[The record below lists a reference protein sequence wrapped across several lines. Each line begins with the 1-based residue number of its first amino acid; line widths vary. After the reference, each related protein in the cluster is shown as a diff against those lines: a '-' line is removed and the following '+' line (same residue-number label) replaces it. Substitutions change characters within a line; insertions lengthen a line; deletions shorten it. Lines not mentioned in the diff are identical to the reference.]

1 MSARAPYRFSVAP
14 MMDVTDR
21 HFRFVTRQ
29 LSAKALL
36 YTEMVTSGAL
46 LHGDRARHLDFS
58 PAELPLAL
66 QLGGDDPAALSECA
80 RIGEAWGYTEVN
92 LNVGCPSPRVQRG
105 NFGACLMAQPELVA
119 ECVAAMREAVGIP
132 VTVKHRIGV
141 DDLDR
146 YEDMARFVRVVAAA
160 GAARFTVHA
169 RKAWL
174 SGLSPKENRSVPPL
188 RYEEVYRLKREFPEL
203 VIELNGGVRTLA
215 EARAHLAHV
224 DAVMVGRALWEDPYA
239 WALTD
244 QALFGERAPAK
255 TRREVVLAALPYLE
269 AQLERGVPLPRL
281 LRPLLNLFKGV
292 PGAKGWRRYLS
303 ERAHRPGAG
312 PEVVARALE
321 QLPEAVQCARPEPDA
336 ALAPG

>member
-1 MSARAPYRFSVAP
+1 MTAPHPFSVAP

-21 HFRFVTRQ
+21 HFRFVARQ

-36 YTEMVTSGAL
+36 YTEMVTTGAL
-46 LHGDRARHLDFS
+46 LRGDRARHLVFS

-66 QLGGDDPAALSECA
+66 QLGGDDPAALAECA
-80 RIGEAWGYTEVN
+80 RLGETWCYSEVN
-92 LNVGCPSPRVQRG
+92 LNVGCPSPRVRRG
-105 NFGACLMAQPELVA
+105 NFGACLMARPELVA
-119 ECVAAMREAVGIP
+119 ECVAAMRGAASIP

-141 DDLDR
+141 DELDR
-146 YEDMARFVRVVAAA
+146 YEDMARFVRVVSAA

-188 RYEEVYRLKREFPEL
+188 RYEDVYRLKEEFPEL
-203 VIELNGGVRTLA
+203 TVELNGGVRTLA
-215 EARAHLAHV
+215 EVKTHLARV
-224 DAVMVGRALWEDPYA
+224 DAVMVGRAVWEDPYS
-239 WALTD
+239 WAATD
-244 QALFGERAPAK
+244 QALFGACAPAK
-255 TRREVVLAALPYLE
+255 TRREVVLATLPYLE
-269 AQLERGVPLPRL
+269 AQLGRGVPLPRL

-292 PGAKGWRRYLS
+292 PGAKGWRRHLS
-303 ERAHRPGAG
+303 ERAHRPNAG
-312 PEVVARALE
+312 PEVVAEALE